1 MAPGSGKR
9 KRTERQYS
17 HDDGGG
23 RPSPHRPENL
33 HMAQRGEREGAK
45 TGRGGQRQSRPGGPV
60 EVSNTIDVMSRNA
73 TASPATQQQFAL
85 HQAGMQATDSSR
97 SGTPVAR
104 IATPTNEAALEKP
117 KGPSVPFAYDYVTD
131 EAVSSWQENG
141 KQSVAAAATTADET
155 VMSLILQELVR
166 SSLDG
171 RISPTEGGQE
181 VRRAIA
187 AKQQS
192 DIDVQSLF
200 LDTISLLDEA
210 DTTNPA
216 LLAMLAATDID
227 PEVIRKELDV
237 PILQTLSLVRN
248 TFERMRARKTTNS
261 LYRQANFN
269 LLREESEGYA
279 KLLTEYFNIVD
290 ACSGNQEVSSAIAE
304 DAFQRV
310 KALVGAFDLDVG
322 RVLDITMD
330 ISANA
335 VVRACVFIVKFY
347 RCSSWWRDDSVL
359 ENVAYEE
366 PEVSRLPLWAF
377 PGSTRSTPN
386 EEERQRLENLR
397 TSRDERFWTRVQEI
411 GMTALFE
418 LDQRRVI
425 DLEAYSEVLNAELE
439 PTYDNKKQEVNAD
452 KRRRINNIKKYVRDT
467 KLLPPPGN
475 ADAAQLLGLKLQFY
489 ASSAR
494 NANDIIPENL
504 IHFTALLIKVGF
516 ISLRD
521 LYPHL
526 YPPDDQMVEERKRLE
541 LEKAEKDAKERPG
554 AGTNALAM
562 AGVLTDDTL
571 PVTRPL
577 KSDKDRSGGATP
589 KPEKKEDNAVEELPR
604 PDNQKLYLL
613 KALLAHGAIPESL
626 FILGRFPWLVDV
638 DTELPSYLNRI
649 LRHMLSKVSNLV
661 RPLFGR
667 SDLGQAK
674 EQIADT
680 SPRLDGTL
688 MSCAALPKRTP
699 MKWLKLEKVSEDGQQ
714 GQYYYTDWSDSIPV
728 CRNVEDVL
736 LLCNTFLGY
745 LGPKIGQ
752 DPTNYGTL
760 LRLARRSL
768 EDDTSEK
775 NRSRWLEVMKRLLV
789 PASSFTKHN
798 PSLAD
803 ELYQLLMLYP
813 VTVRYSIYA
822 EWFTGRTSRQ
832 PDVKSAFEYNRAE
845 VKEVMR
851 RISNDNV
858 KTQSKAL
865 GKVSYSSPGVLIMYM
880 INQLES
886 YTNMIPALVKCT
898 EYFPKLAYDVMTWCL
913 INALSGT
920 GRDRVQADGMLTSPW
935 LQALSQFVAAL
946 FQRYSEVN
954 PSPILQYLA
963 SELRKGESTD
973 LEMLEQILTEMA
985 GVRSDMEFNDQQ
997 VLAMSGGEILQGLVV
1012 QQLGDTRHARKN
1024 SAKRLIK
1031 ALADPG
1037 LIGQLLI
1044 SIAQQRQMYAHH
1056 ESTKFMPLKV
1066 LGNNLD
1072 KIQRVFAQY
1081 LEVLKYNLKAED
1093 FEAAVPDVTALIGE
1107 YGIPPGI
1114 AFTICR
1120 TAIAY
1125 RMHEYDDT
1133 KRQEEQDRKKG
1144 RSSQEKAHSNGEVDI
1159 HESDLKHLGKS
1170 EQSTDA
1176 EPISDNAPVNGEGN
1190 DSPAPVTGV
1199 SLEGG
1204 THSDDSPWHPVLK
1217 PIISRLR
1224 EVTGSLHERVSIPF
1238 FVTFWTL
1245 TQSDVI
1251 VLMDCYTHEINV
1263 RQKAQLDQI
1272 NRDRSTSSSAV
1283 QQRQREKKAIE
1294 DMQEKLRLE
1303 AKSRIGIYTRIS
1315 NRLSK
1320 REKWHWF
1327 DRSRDRER
1335 LDARHAALLQ
1345 ECFLPRAILSSVDA
1359 HYSFLMLRILH
1370 EKAAPGFSTLHLMTQ
1385 LFRKQELAAIIYQCT
1400 ANEARNL
1407 GRFLNEIIKLLGS
1420 WHAKKDVY
1428 EHEALGKRK
1437 VPGFAIGPL
1446 DYDDM
1451 SSWTLME
1458 YETYRRQLFNWHTYL
1473 SGALQLCFESGKPS
1487 KQGEKS
1493 SEEKPDEYKPGEYN
1507 HIRNGI
1513 IVLNAIV
1520 QNFPQLNFH
1529 GKTLMGLVEKISIKD
1544 PRQDLKIMA
1553 VSLYG
1558 MLKLREKSWI
1568 LPQAFRLNELSKDD
1582 KSVSRQP
1589 SARLETPP
1597 PCENLSQLNAAAPE
1611 FKPTSTRTNGIRKES
1626 ATVVEDG
1633 EVEDDKPNVVKGSDV
1648 DMTDAPNAN
1657 SAAEQGASPK
1667 EPYPTKVSR
1676 RNRTPEPSALTAASA
1691 ESPNDRQHSSTP
1703 YLSESNALASVNG
1716 RTRHESNRTVSGQLA
1731 SSRGS
1736 YGPPRVEP
1744 RLPAQDLGPALYS
1757 SGHRSRDD
1765 EFASRPRRFGDSQP
1779 SSRNQSPGGRNRAR
1793 TPPLGQIAREERPRA
1808 ARDDSYVIARR
1819 DAPQSSMH
1827 SRSLDSR
1834 EKFNGFM
1841 GPPATYPSDR
1851 GGAFLPSTV
1860 SPAPQPMP
1868 RSRPPSSGAQ
1878 TAQSSTHEP
1887 QATVNPDPQRII
1899 DQQNARNAH
1908 HVDRERR
1915 VERDLRG
1922 GLRSDMSLNANGS
1935 LGGTRELSSP
1945 RDSSEYLPSGPR
1957 STRSRNDYGR
1967 EHSRYHE
1974 SSYGRLDPPPNEFS
1988 VSKTSDLSGTRPDV
2002 EFAGQAPGSHS
2013 KGPDSSVVPVAPSR
2027 PSYPSSA
2034 TRPHQPRTAS
2044 SERNISGPQ
2053 FDGQPKSSAA
2063 QSATTSELPTTV
2075 HPSRLHNLQLASQP
2089 AQVETNV
2096 QVVSGSRNASSP
2108 TSAPPSGPRGAG
2120 NRAPFAPSA
2129 PSPLN
2134 SAPPSGP
2141 AAIDRRSRERQRAN
2155 INAQM
2160 AQTANGPSTGPRNQ
2174 DVSFRGASNRQNSSQ
2189 VVSSAAMD
2197 APVQAIASSMEPPQ
2211 PRAAGMGRRQ
2221 DDMGHTSSQVD
2232 SRGEDFQRSVL
2243 EVGDFR
2249 RREDQR
2255 IHFSHRG
2262 SRNPSRERRR
2272 DDGPMQSLPPSASTD
2287 NGRDQRVDERRY
2299 PREERARPEASPR
2312 ELRGSERGGR
2322 EDGRRL
2328 PHIPS
2333 SSFSGPPP
2341 STGWHR
2347 DDARIP
2353 RRGGARMNVASVDYR
2368 GIRRDEDRRDGGSGM
2383 MRDDP
2388 PPIYGRKRG
2397 HEGPPDEEDWSK
2409 RRRSGK

>member
-17 HDDGGG
+17 HDDGPG
-23 RPSPHRPENL
+23 RPSPHRPESL
-33 HMAQRGEREGAK
+33 HMAQRVEREG
-45 TGRGGQRQSRPGGPV
+45 TRIGRGGRRQSRPGGSADTANPV
-60 EVSNTIDVMSRNA
+60 EVALRNA
-73 TASPATQQQFAL
+73 TASPATQQQLVAS
-85 HQAGMQATDSSR
+85 HQAGTPAADSSR
-97 SGTPVAR
+97 AGTPVTR
-104 IATPTNEAALEKP
+104 IETPTHEAALDKP
-117 KGPSVPFAYDYVTD
+117 KEPPVPFAYDCVTD
-131 EAVSSWQENG
+131 DVVHAWQENG
-141 KQSVAAAATTADET
+141 KQSVAAAASSADEI
-155 VMSLILQELVR
+155 VMCSILQELVR
-166 SSLDG
+166 SSLHG
-171 RISPTEGGQE
+171 RISPTEAGQE

-192 DIDVQSLF
+192 GVDVQSLF
-200 LDTISLLDEA
+200 LDTISLLDEVDA
-210 DTTNPA
+210 SNPA

-227 PEVIRKELDV
+227 PEVIRQELDV
-237 PILQTLSLVRN
+237 PLLQTLSLVRN

-290 ACSGNQEVSSAIAE
+290 ACSGNQDVDSAVAE

-359 ENVAYEE
+359 ENVAYKE
-366 PEVSRLPLWAF
+366 PEISRLPSWAL
-377 PGSTRSTPN
+377 PGSTRSTSS
-386 EEERQRLENLR
+386 EEERQHLEMVK
-397 TSRDERFWTRVQEI
+397 TARDEQFWPKVQEI
-411 GMTALFE
+411 GMTAFFE
-418 LDQRRVI
+418 LDQRHVI
-425 DLEAYSEVLNAELE
+425 DLEADAEVLNAELK

-452 KRRRINNIKKYVRDT
+452 KRRRINDIKKYVRDT

-475 ADAAQLLGLKLQFY
+475 ADAAQLLGLKLRFY

-494 NANDIIPENL
+494 HANDTIPENL

-526 YPPDDQMVEERKRLE
+526 YPPDVQMVEEKKRLE
-541 LEKAEKDAKERPG
+541 QEKAEKDAKERPG

-562 AGVLTDDTL
+562 AGMLTDDTL

-577 KSDKDRSGGATP
+577 RSDKDRSGGATP
-589 KPEKKEDNAVEELPR
+589 KPEKKEDVAVEELPR
-604 PDNQKLYLL
+604 PENQKVYLL
-613 KALLAHGAIPESL
+613 KALLAHGAIAESL
-626 FILGRFPWLVDV
+626 FILGRFPWLVEV
-638 DTELPSYLNRI
+638 DPELSSYLHRI
-649 LRHMLSKVSNLV
+649 VRHMLSKVSDLV
-661 RPLFGR
+661 RPLRER
-667 SDLGQAK
+667 SDMGQAK

-688 MSCAALPKRTP
+688 MCGAAQPRRTP

-714 GQYYYTDWSDSIPV
+714 GQYYYTDWSDSVPV
-728 CRNVEDVL
+728 CQDLDHVL

-752 DPTNYGTL
+752 DPMNYGTL
-760 LRLARRSL
+760 IRLARRSL
-768 EDDTSEK
+768 EDDTSDK

-803 ELYQLLMLYP
+803 ELYQLLMIYP
-813 VTVRYSIYA
+813 VTVRYGIYA

-832 PDVKSAFEYNRAE
+832 PDVKTAFEYNRAE

-913 INALSGT
+913 INSLSGT
-920 GRDRVQADGMLTSPW
+920 GRDRVQPDGMLTSPW

-946 FQRYSEVN
+946 FHRYSDVN

-963 SELRKGESTD
+963 CELRKGETTD
-973 LEMLEQILTEMA
+973 LEMLDQVLAEMA

-1012 QQLGDTRHARKN
+1012 QQLGDVRHARKS

-1037 LIGQLLI
+1037 LTGQLLI
-1044 SIAQQRQMYAHH
+1044 SIAQERHMYAHH

-1081 LEVLKYNLKAED
+1081 LDVLKYNLKAED
-1093 FEAAVPDVTALIGE
+1093 FEAAVPDVIALVGE
-1107 YGIPPGI
+1107 FGIPPGL

-1120 TAIAY
+1120 TAIAH

-1133 KRQEEQDRKKG
+1133 KRQEEQERKKG
-1144 RSSQEKAHSNGEVDI
+1144 RSSQEKAQSNGEVDMQ
-1159 HESDLKHLGKS
+1159 EADVKQLVKP
-1170 EQSTDA
+1170 EQSTEA
-1176 EPISDNAPVNGEGN
+1176 EPIPENAIVHVEGI
-1190 DSPAPVTGV
+1190 DSPAPMTGV
-1199 SLEGG
+1199 SLDSG
-1204 THSDDSPWHPVLK
+1204 TPPDESPWHPVLR
-1217 PIISRLR
+1217 PIINRLR
-1224 EVTGSLHERVSIPF
+1224 EVTGNLQDRVSIPF

-1245 TQSDVI
+1245 AQSDVI
-1251 VLMDCYTHEINV
+1251 VLMDCYTQEINV
-1263 RQKAQLDQI
+1263 RQKALLDQI

-1327 DRSRDRER
+1327 DRSRDREH

-1345 ECFLPRAILSSVDA
+1345 ECFLPRAMLSSVDA

-1473 SGALQLCFESGKPS
+1473 SGALQVCFESAKPG
-1487 KQGEKS
+1487 KQGED
-1493 SEEKPDEYKPGEYN
+1493 KPDEYKPGEYN

-1529 GKTLMGLVEKISIKD
+1529 GKTLTGLVEKISVKD

-1558 MLKLREKSWI
+1558 MLKLREKTWI

-1582 KSVSRQP
+1582 KFVSRTP
-1589 SARLETPP
+1589 SDRPETPP
-1597 PCENLSQLNAAAPE
+1597 PGENISQLNAGGPE
-1611 FKPTSTRTNGIRKES
+1611 FKPTSTRTNGVNRKES
-1626 ATVVEDG
+1626 AAGVEDG
-1633 EVEDDKPNVVKGSDV
+1633 EVEDDKPATAKGPDV
-1648 DMTDAPNAN
+1648 DMTDAFKAQSSAERAAN
-1657 SAAEQGASPK
+1657 SEEPLPAKASDR
-1667 EPYPTKVSR
+1667 S
-1676 RNRTPEPSALTAASA
+1676 RTPEPNVMSTASA
-1691 ESPNDRQHSSTP
+1691 KQSPSNGQSSSTP
-1703 YLSESNALASVNG
+1703 FLSESKVQPSVNG
-1716 RTRHESNRTVSGQLA
+1716 RGRNESSRSVSGQLP
-1731 SSRGS
+1731 SSRAS
-1736 YGPPRVEP
+1736 YGAPHVEP
-1744 RLPAQDLGPALYS
+1744 RLPAQEPGHGLYP

-1765 EFASRPRRFGDSQP
+1765 EFASRSRRFGDHQP
-1779 SSRNQSPGGRNRAR
+1779 LSRNHSPGGRNRAR
-1793 TPPLGQIAREERPRA
+1793 TPPVGQIVREERPRA
-1808 ARDDSYVIARR
+1808 ARDDSYTASRR

-1827 SRSLDSR
+1827 SRPLDGR
-1834 EKFNGFM
+1834 DKFNGFM
-1841 GPPATYPSDR
+1841 GPPTAYPSSER
-1851 GGAFLPSTV
+1851 GTFLPSLV
-1860 SPAPQPMP
+1860 ASAPPP
-1868 RSRPPSSGAQ
+1868 LSRSRPTSSGVQ
-1878 TAQSSTHEP
+1878 PLQSSTHEP
-1887 QATVNPDPQRII
+1887 QTTVNPDRQRII
-1899 DQQNARNAH
+1899 DQQSARNSH
-1908 HVDRERR
+1908 HIDRDRR
-1915 VERDLRG
+1915 SERDA
-1922 GLRSDMSLNANGS
+1922 RSGPRPDVNPNTNGS
-1935 LGGTRELSSP
+1935 TVGARELSSP
-1945 RDSSEYLPSGPR
+1945 RDTSEFLPSGPR

-1967 EHSRYHE
+1967 EQGRFHE
-1974 SSYGRLDPPPNEFS
+1974 SSYGRLNPPSEFS
-1988 VSKTSDLSGTRPDV
+1988 TSKTPNSTGTRPDAESAGPISGAQSKV
-2002 EFAGQAPGSHS
+2002 GDAFA
-2013 KGPDSSVVPVAPSR
+2013 VPAIASQ
-2027 PSYPSSA
+2027 PSYPTPSS
-2034 TRPHQPRTAS
+2034 RPQPPRTAS
-2044 SERNISGPQ
+2044 SDRKFSGPQ
-2053 FDGQPKSSAA
+2053 FDLHPDTSSTPM
-2063 QSATTSELPTTV
+2063 TTASDLPAIM
-2075 HPSRLHNLQLASQP
+2075 HPSRLHNLHPPPQP
-2089 AQVETNV
+2089 AQIDSNV
-2096 QVVSGSRNASSP
+2096 QGLSGPRNASSP
-2108 TSAPPSGPRGAG
+2108 TSAPPSGPRSAG
-2120 NRAPFAPSA
+2120 NRITSFVLSA

-2134 SAPPSGP
+2134 TAPPSGP
-2141 AAIDRRSRERQRAN
+2141 AAIDRRNRERQRAN
-2155 INAQM
+2155 INAQI
-2160 AQTANGPSTGPRNQ
+2160 AQAANGPSAGTRIQ
-2174 DVSFRGASNRQNSSQ
+2174 DVSFRGASNRQNSFQ
-2189 VVSSAAMD
+2189 IASSAAMD

-2211 PRAAGMGRRQ
+2211 PRSSEVGRRH
-2221 DDMGHTSSQVD
+2221 DGTVPSSSQMD
-2232 SRGEDFQRSVL
+2232 SRGEVFQRSTVDG
-2243 EVGDFR
+2243 GDFR
-2249 RREDQR
+2249 RHEDQR
-2255 IHFSHRG
+2255 IHQSHRS
-2262 SRNPSRERRR
+2262 SRNSSRERRR
-2272 DDGPMQSLPPSASTD
+2272 DDGPPQHPLPTASTD

-2299 PREERARPEASPR
+2299 PRDERARPEGPPR
-2312 ELRGSERGGR
+2312 ELRGPERGGR
-2322 EDGRRL
+2322 EGGRRL
-2328 PHIPS
+2328 PHIAPGT
-2333 SSFSGPPP
+2333 FSGPPP
-2341 STGWHR
+2341 PTGWHR
-2347 DDARIP
+2347 EDARVP
-2353 RRGGARMNVASVDYR
+2353 RRGGARMSGGSGDFR

-2383 MRDDP
+2383 VRDDP
-2388 PPIYGRKRG
+2388 PSNYGRKRG
-2397 HEGPPDEEDWSK
+2397 HEGPPEEEDWSK